1 MSKKANPAVVGGFV
15 IGAITLSIIGIMLL
29 GGKSIFD
36 DNFKCILFFE
46 ESISGLD
53 IGAPVEYQGV
63 RVGTVTDV
71 WIEVDPGENA
81 GIYRPVIMEIEG
93 RRIYSSGGIQTGQR
107 VGERMDELVTRHG
120 LRARVASQSM
130 LTGKLKIELGN
141 YPDQAI
147 RRRNRDP
154 ELWEMP
160 TIDSPMRRV
169 AQELAQMPIS
179 DIVNETHRAL
189 QRLSELLDPEV
200 SGTTL
205 RNLNG
210 TMMRLESLLTTV
222 DENLEPLMKNLTKA
236 TEEFTLMLDADSPV
250 RAELYVLAEDVRR
263 AVRSFQSLTDY
274 LEQHPESILRGK
286 RE

>member
-71 WIEVDPGENA
+71 WIEVDPGESA
-81 GIYRPVIMEIEG
+81 GVFRPVIMEIEG

-107 VGERMDELVTRHG
+107 VGERMEELVAKHG
-120 LRARVASQSM
+120 LRARLASQSM
-130 LTGKLKIELGN
+130 LTGKLKVELGN
-141 YPDQAI
+141 YPDQEI
-147 RRRNRDP
+147 RRQKRDP

-169 AQELAQMPIS
+169 AQEVAQLPIS
-179 DIVNETHRAL
+179 DIVNQTHLAV
-189 QRLSELLDPEV
+189 QRLSQLLDPEV
-200 SGTTL
+200 SGATL
-205 RNLNG
+205 KNLND
-210 TMMRLESLLTTV
+210 TMTRLESLLTKV
-222 DENLEPLMKNLTKA
+222 DDNLDPLLKSLTK
-236 TEEFTLMLDADSPV
+236 TSDEVSQMLDADSPV

-263 AVRSFQSLTDY
+263 AVRSFQSLADY